1 MSLADY
7 NIPDKDLFGKRCLIP
22 TGIYSEPFLYRIVD
36 SGMRSNGWSEVPLT
50 ASSERE
56 IVNHKNHEEDVLIVV
71 LDTPL
76 ITERSRL
83 IRVAKKDVKLVDF

>member
-22 TGIYSEPFLYRIVD
+22 TGNRGEPFLYRIID

-50 ASSERE
+50 ADSERE
-56 IVNHKNHEEDVLIVV
+56 LVNHKHHEEDVLIVV
-71 LDTPL
+71 LDTL